1 MFGINIIM
9 QGVSIGIWL
18 VMETDNTYIHIGYTC
33 LIAVLRIGK
42 ALLLRPLDKET
53 TLVFRPP

>member
-1 MFGINIIM
+1 M

-42 ALLLRPLDKET
+42 ALLFRPLDKET
-53 TLVFRPP
+53 TLVLRPP